1 MSRHEVYGDAIC
13 FRLSPTMRRTLG
25 TAARSLGVTKAQL
38 IRALITQALRNEPIA
53 LAAIEDLD
61 KPDYPQ
67 FTSGLSA
74 S

>member
-1 MSRHEVYGDAIC
+1 
-13 FRLSPTMRRTLG
+13 MRRTLG